1 VSLSDALDAVGRY
14 RERVRAQAQLARDI
28 QHLQEVARMLFEDKP
43 DKTKAVEAVN
53 DIAAKRLARMD
64 EGARQLLDS
73 EPPIKNRNGSH
84 DRGELIRW
92 LMLVNRPGQ
101 FPYTQ
106 GIAEPGAPKSDAPH
120 AASRARVTL
129 GAPPDETTGTDP
141 ALYLA
146 AALKDGWALLEAAKR
161 DSATAGRL
169 SRFADCHRIR
179 RAQLRRQRAGSCRA
193 ATWAVSLREH
203 FGVRG
208 DSLKLKRYRAAARR
222 CRPLRTEISDR
233 ATDQPRTRC
242 WLPCSVWSRVRGL
255 TKVVP
260 APVRSAVSGVAT
272 VGRMQPSRFS
282 SALAGPLI
290 RCCTFG
296 EHPAQAGR
304 QALRQ
309 DVGST

>member
-1 VSLSDALDAVGRY
+1 VSLADALDAVDRY

-73 EPPIKNRNGSH
+73 EPPIKNWNGSH

-106 GIAEPGAPKSDAPH
+106 GIAEPGAPKGDAPH

-129 GAPPDETTGTDP
+129 GAPPDESTGSDH

-146 AALKDGWALLEAAKR
+146 AALKDGWALLEATQR
-161 DSATAGRL
+161 DSATAGL
-169 SRFADCHRIR
+169 AELASQIAIAFDEHSCA
-179 RAQLRRQRAGSCRA
+179 RQRALARA
-193 ATWAVSLREH
+193 ARRIWAVSLREH

-208 DSLKLKRYRAAARR
+208 DSLKLKLVSTRSSQGVN
-222 CRPLRTEISDR
+222 PSELEISDR
-233 ATDQPRTRC
+233 ATDQAEDTLLAALQR
-242 WLPCSVWSRVRGL
+242 LVKGS
-255 TKVVP
+255 
-260 APVRSAVSGVAT
+260 ARS
-272 VGRMQPSRFS
+272 
-282 SALAGPLI
+282 
-290 RCCTFG
+290 
-296 EHPAQAGR
+296 
-304 QALRQ
+304 
-309 DVGST
+309 